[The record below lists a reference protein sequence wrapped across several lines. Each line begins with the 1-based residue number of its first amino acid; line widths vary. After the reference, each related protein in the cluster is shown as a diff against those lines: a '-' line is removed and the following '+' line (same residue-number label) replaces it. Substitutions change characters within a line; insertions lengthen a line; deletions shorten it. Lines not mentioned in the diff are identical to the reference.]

1 MTLTWRAVSP
11 SSLSVWLND
20 PKFSNEQRM
29 ASVRCFSRMNDHR
42 LFMPPWLPALTSM
55 GGSEGGMVAKSRSLL
70 MSFWTGVPN
79 SIA

>member
-1 MTLTWRAVSP
+1 MGGLVYIRSEVVIFIICETAYRGMTLTWRAVSP

-42 LFMPPWLPALTSM
+42 LFMPPWLPALTSI
-55 GGSEGGMVAKSRSLL
+55 GR
-70 MSFWTGVPN
+70 
-79 SIA
+79 I